1 MPSAQHPFIAALRRL
16 APTALLLLLPQ
27 FAQAANEKVQV
38 WKTTSDLSSALT
50 RQEDLS
56 FAPDA
61 GTATYTLKVDPALRY
76 QQMDGFGLSLTDS
89 SSFLLQTQLTE
100 TKRAEVMN
108 RLFGKEGISMSLLR
122 QPMGSCDFNREI
134 YSYAETSGDT
144 NLDHFSV
151 AKDDEVMVPSIKQ
164 AMAINPALRLMA
176 SPWSPPGWMKTS
188 GNMIGGSLKPENFPT
203 MAKYFVKYVQAYADR
218 GIPVWAVTPQNEP
231 GYVPTKYPG
240 CSYAATA
247 QATFIRD
254 NLAPA
259 FKTAG
264 LTTRIMC
271 FDHNYDDWS
280 IPLSIMA
287 DADTR
292 AVTDGSAFHHY
303 GGNPSMMSS
312 LHDLYPAK
320 DIWFTE
326 GGIGDWNNTFD
337 NIAHEMIAIPRN
349 WAKSI
354 ILWNAALDPDDLPA
368 LIGKNNTNQ
377 GMVTI
382 RSDTK
387 DSVTYN
393 EQYYYLGH
401 LSKFVAPGAWRVDSP
416 NWEGTLE
423 TVAFVNTDGTLA
435 LVVLNRSGSAIS
447 AKIVWKDQSFLAT
460 VPAKSLNT
468 YSWSAAPT
476 PVSITSQPVD
486 ASADAGNSVS
496 LRLEA
501 TGTAPLSYQWY
512 HGSTAITGATE
523 PILALYACSL
533 SDAGSYHAVVTNA
546 AGSVPSANATLTVS
560 THTVVAGTEDR
571 LSNISTRSVV
581 GVDERNMVAGFVI
594 EGPASKRILIR
605 ASGPAL
611 ADFGLSGVLQDPILE
626 LFSGQ
631 TRININDDWDS
642 ALMAEFS
649 RLGAFG
655 WKAGSRDAALL
666 LTLAPGSYTAQVSG
680 KSRGT
685 GIGMIEV
692 YDADGPDAI
701 SHLSNISTRSQVD
714 TGNNIQIAGFVIQG
728 KAPRKILIRAAGPAL
743 AAFGLQGVLANPLL
757 RIYSGQTLLFENN
770 DWAAGLSDDFRK
782 VGAFSWTSGSADAA
796 LVLTLPPGSYT
807 AQVSGVADGTGIGII
822 EVYQE

>member
-1 MPSAQHPFIAALRRL
+1 MPTAQSPFITALRRL
-16 APTALLLLLPQ
+16 APAALLLLLPQ

-56 FAPDA
+56 FAPDS
-61 GTATYTLKVDPALRY
+61 GSATYTLKVDPAVRY

-89 SSFLLQTQLTE
+89 SSFLLRTQLTE
-100 TKRAEVMN
+100 AKRVEVMN

-122 QPMGSCDFNREI
+122 QPMGSCDFNRDI
-134 YSYAETSGDT
+134 YSYAETANDT
-144 NLDHFSV
+144 NLDAFSV
-151 AKDDEVMVPSIKQ
+151 ARDEEVMIPSVKE
-164 AMAINPALRLMA
+164 AMSINPALRVMS

-188 GNMIGGSLKPENFPT
+188 GSMIGGNLKTEHYGT
-203 MAKYFVKYVQAYADR
+203 MAKYFVKYVQAYAAH

-231 GYVPTKYPG
+231 GYIPAKYPG
-240 CSYAATA
+240 CGYAASV
-247 QATFIRD
+247 QATFIREH
-254 NLAPA
+254 LGPA
-259 FKTAG
+259 FKAAG
-264 LTTRIMC
+264 LATKIIC

-280 IPLSIMA
+280 IPLSIL
-287 DADTR
+287 ADTDAR
-292 AVTDGSAFHHY
+292 PYVAGSGFHHY
-303 GGNPSMMSS
+303 GGNPSMMSN

-337 NIAHEMIAIPRN
+337 NIAHEMISIPRN

-354 ILWNAALDPDDLPA
+354 ILWNAALDPEDSPA

-423 TVAFVNTDGTLA
+423 TVAFENADGTYA
-435 LVVLNRSGSAIS
+435 LIVLNRSGSAIS
-447 AKIVWKDQSFLAT
+447 AKVVWKDQSFLVT

-468 YSWSAAPT
+468 YSWSNAPT
-476 PVSITSQPVD
+476 PVSITTQP
-486 ASADAGNSVS
+486 ASAAADAGNSVS
-496 LRLEA
+496 LRVEA

-512 HGSTAITGATE
+512 KDTQAISGATD
-523 PILALYACSL
+523 PILALYACTL
-533 SDAGSYHAVVTNA
+533 ADAGSYHAVVTNP
-546 AGSVPSANATLTVS
+546 AGSLSSATVS
-560 THTVVAGTEDR
+560 LAVSTRSVTPGTADR

-581 GVDERNMVAGFVI
+581 GTDAKVMVAGFVI
-594 EGPASKRILIR
+594 EGPSSKRILIR

-611 ADFGLSGVLQDPILE
+611 GDFGLTGVLQDPILE
-626 LFSGQ
+626 LFTGQ

-642 ALMAEFS
+642 ALTAEFS

-655 WKAGSRDAALL
+655 WKTGSKDAALL

-680 KSRGT
+680 KSGGT

-692 YDADGPDAI
+692 YDADGPEAT

-728 KAPRKILIRAAGPAL
+728 NAPRKILIRAAGPAL
-743 AAFGLQGVLANPLL
+743 AAFGLPGTLVNPLL

-770 DWAAGLSDDFRK
+770 DWAPGLSDDFKK

-796 LVLTLPPGSYT
+796 LVLTLPPGQYT
-807 AQVSGVADGTGIGII
+807 AQVSGVAEGTGVGII

>member
-1 MPSAQHPFIAALRRL
+1 MPIAQKSFIAALRRL
-16 APTALLLLLPQ
+16 APAALLLLLPQ
-27 FAQAANEKVQV
+27 LVQAANEKVQV
-38 WKTTSDLSSALT
+38 WKTTSDLSSALS
-50 RQEDLS
+50 RQDDLL
-56 FAPDA
+56 FAPDS
-61 GTATYTLKVDPALRY
+61 GTATYTLKVDQALRY

-89 SSFLLQTQLTE
+89 SSFLLRTQLTE
-100 TKRAEVMN
+100 AKRVEVMN
-108 RLFGKEGISMSLLR
+108 RLFGKDGISMSLLR
-122 QPMGSCDFNREI
+122 QPMGSCDFNRDV
-134 YSYAETSGDT
+134 YSYDETPGDT
-144 NLDHFSV
+144 NLDKFSV
-151 AKDDEVMVPSIKQ
+151 ARDEEVMIPAIQ
-164 AMAINPALRLMA
+164 EALAINPSLRVMS

-188 GNMIGGSLKPENFPT
+188 GSMIGGNLKPENYPT
-203 MAKYFVKYVQAYADR
+203 MAKYFVKYVQAYAAHN
-218 GIPVWAVTPQNEP
+218 IPIWAVTPQNEP
-231 GYVPTKYPG
+231 GYIPAKYPG
-240 CSYAATA
+240 CGYAATA

-254 NLAPA
+254 NLGPA
-259 FKTAG
+259 FRDAG
-264 LTTRIMC
+264 LSTKIMC

-280 IPLSIMA
+280 IPLSIL
-287 DADTR
+287 ADTDTR
-292 AVTDGSAFHHY
+292 SFTAGSAFHHY
-303 GGNPSMMSS
+303 GGTPSMMSS

-423 TVAFVNTDGTLA
+423 TVAFENADGTLA

-447 AKIVWKDQSFLAT
+447 TKVVWKDQSFLAT
-460 VPAKSLNT
+460 VPAKSLVT
-468 YSWSAAPT
+468 YSWGTAPK
-476 PVSITSQPVD
+476 PVTITTQPVN

-496 LRLEA
+496 FRVEA

-512 HGSTAITGATE
+512 KGDAAVTGATD
-523 PILALYACSL
+523 PILALYACAL
-533 SDAGSYHAVVTNA
+533 SDAGSYHAVVTNP
-546 AGSVPSANATLTVS
+546 AGPISSATVTLAVATRTV
-560 THTVVAGTEDR
+560 TPGANDR

-581 GVDERNMVAGFVI
+581 GTDVKIQVAGFVI
-594 EGPASKRILIR
+594 EGPSPKKILIR

-611 ADFGLSGVLQDPILE
+611 GDFGLTGVLQDPILE
-626 LFSGQ
+626 LYSGQ
-631 TRININDDWDS
+631 TRINMNDDWDS
-642 ALMAEFS
+642 ALTAEFS

-655 WKAGSRDAALL
+655 WKAGSKDAALE
-666 LTLAPGSYTAQVSG
+666 LTLDPGSYTAQVSG
-680 KSRGT
+680 KNGGT

-692 YDADGPDAI
+692 YDADGPDAA

-728 KAPRKILIRAAGPAL
+728 SAPRKILIRAAGPAL
-743 AAFGLQGVLANPLL
+743 TAFGLQGTLANPLL

-770 DWAAGLSDDFRK
+770 DWAPGLSDDFKK

-796 LVLTLPPGSYT
+796 LVLTLPPGQYT
-807 AQVSGVADGTGIGII
+807 AQVSGVSDGTGVGII